1 MACKVPSC
9 PGYLPSLSKVRHQGL
24 LPLFSTL
31 IALYLWIALDAV
43 FPNPALLAFAANLIV
58 PFTAFSSLLLS
69 SLLLVRLT
77 LRVLAEGL
85 GSLGVSV
92 TVDVALVDGIH

>member
-43 FPNPALLAFAANLIV
+43 FPNPALAFAANLIV
-58 PFTAFSSLLLS
+58 PFTAFS

>member
-1 MACKVPSC
+1 MRSSQIQLCW
-9 PGYLPSLSKVRHQGL
+9 H
-24 LPLFSTL
+24 
-31 IALYLWIALDAV
+31 
-43 FPNPALLAFAANLIV
+43 AANLIV